1 MGDFCLCGYICRV
14 EFHHEWGS
22 GSGSDIKTCTFIC
35 IFLNFHIFA
44 SHFYVFSNKQKSMFG
59 KEKYKVIFFMT
70 IKIAYINVKGEG
82 NIVHIQYFD
91 NYNLGKTHKK

>member
-1 MGDFCLCGYICRV
+1 
-14 EFHHEWGS
+14 
-22 GSGSDIKTCTFIC
+22 
-35 IFLNFHIFA
+35 
-44 SHFYVFSNKQKSMFG
+44 MFG